1 MKLNKQILEAINRG
15 IQLALD
21 DYEDDGELTS
31 KSNIVK
37 NLDSKKLWDFYN
49 SFVDLGLPSGTKW
62 AKYNLG
68 CDWDKLNEDPKHAK
82 PEDWYGNYYGWG
94 ENEPKNNYDWK
105 TYKFGKRDN
114 LTKYNKDG
122 LTELQLED
130 DAAYQYDK
138 RLKMP
143 TKEQFEELLKYTTNK
158 WVRNYQKIKGLN
170 GRIFKSKING
180 KEVFIPTSGCYDEKS
195 LKFVGQLC
203 HLWSSSLFLHNS
215 YVAYGLTFY
224 SGRVFIYEYNGRYIG
239 LAIRPVL
246 NQ

>member
-1 MKLNKQILEAINRG
+1 
-15 IQLALD
+15 LALD

-122 LTELQLED
+122 LTEL
-130 DAAYQYDK
+130 
-138 RLKMP
+138 
-143 TKEQFEELLKYTTNK
+143 
-158 WVRNYQKIKGLN
+158 
-170 GRIFKSKING
+170 
-180 KEVFIPTSGCYDEKS
+180 
-195 LKFVGQLC
+195 
-203 HLWSSSLFLHNS
+203 
-215 YVAYGLTFY
+215 
-224 SGRVFIYEYNGRYIG
+224 
-239 LAIRPVL
+239 
-246 NQ
+246 